1 MTNIEKTYMTLQV
14 NGQTIKL
21 DHEGYLQEPS
31 DWNEDVARSIAEK
44 ENIELTDNV
53 WEVVNFV
60 RDYYESYQCIPE
72 HRKLLQELRK
82 RHGKEKATRKYIYA
96 LFPYGYGQQACK
108 IAGMRVPLKLLLD
121 L

>member
-1 MTNIEKTYMTLQV
+1 MTAANTLEV
-14 NGQTIKL
+14 NGETIAL
-21 DHEGYLQEPS
+21 DKEGYLLDPAQ
-31 DWNEDVARSIAEK
+31 WNEAVAQAIAEK
-44 ENIELTDNV
+44 EGIELTEDV

-60 RDYYESYQCIPE
+60 REHFEYHQCIPE

-82 RHGKEKATRKYIYA
+82 RHGKEKATRKYIYNM
-96 LFPYGYGQQACK
+96 FPYGYGQQACK